1 MARKAK
7 SKDALPEVDFSAV
20 HNRNE
25 SRVLKELKK
34 LYPELPEAVRDPK
47 AIQDIYALVLNS
59 LPARYTQP
67 GSIVLRDPVR
77 AEHIQTA
84 IRDAAEKAAGR
95 PKI

>member
-7 SKDALPEVDFSAV
+7 SKDVLPEVDFSAV

-25 SRVLKELKK
+25 ARVLKELKK

>member
-25 SRVLKELKK
+25 ARVLKELKK

-77 AEHIQTA
+77 AEHIQAA
-84 IRDAAEKAAGR
+84 IREAVEKAAGH

>member
-1 MARKAK
+1 MPKKAK
-7 SKDALPEVDFSAV
+7 DILAATDFNAV

-25 SRVLKELKK
+25 SRVLKELRK
-34 LYPELPEAVRDPK
+34 LYAELPPVARGPK
-47 AIQDIYALVLNS
+47 AIEDVYALALNS

-77 AEHIQTA
+77 IEHIRAA
-84 IRDAAEKAAGR
+84 IREAAEKVVGQ